1 MATDKASGAVTG
13 SVIKES
19 SELVKLDNI
28 IVVRLLD
35 NDIVG
40 DEIPLLLLDVVL
52 DEEPEDIVWE
62 VLDVTLE
69 LVTDDCLELVVE
81 IDV

>member
-1 MATDKASGAVTG
+1 MATDKASGTVTG

-62 VLDVTLE
+62 VFGVTLG